1 MPPQAL
7 QPNSV
12 KKNRREEIL
21 DAARTLFFKQGYRG
35 TSILQIAQL
44 AGYSKR
50 TVYLDYL
57 NKDELFMT
65 VCEEGGRLLLEKLRQ
80 IPDDR
85 ITVEESVDR
94 FMKVY
99 VTFSKNHG
107 EYFRMIFSEATP
119 EIIANCTDELRLRVG
134 ELERACLDVLVS
146 WAERAMQEGSIP
158 RVDPWDVAGIVVGTA
173 TGIILLSMGGSQTV
187 FSRKTRE
194 SLVHKAIWTLWKG
207 LSIPDEN
214 SKEVV
219 QEVYTGEPHGGND
232 PD

>member
-94 FMKVY
+94 FMKV
-99 VTFSKNHG
+99 
-107 EYFRMIFSEATP
+107 
-119 EIIANCTDELRLRVG
+119 
-134 ELERACLDVLVS
+134 
-146 WAERAMQEGSIP
+146 
-158 RVDPWDVAGIVVGTA
+158 
-173 TGIILLSMGGSQTV
+173 
-187 FSRKTRE
+187 
-194 SLVHKAIWTLWKG
+194 
-207 LSIPDEN
+207 
-214 SKEVV
+214 
-219 QEVYTGEPHGGND
+219 
-232 PD
+232 